1 MRNALGQDK
10 TSNEMFLTV
19 CKIFHTFSQ
28 IYDTHPATEDGDVIQ
43 RKKRLDFVDLDATR
57 VADLF
62 FAGSSQDADAPPSL
76 SQFHALILCVV
87 LLVAIE
93 VVAHVV
99 VAMRA
104 PKDAQAP
111 KDERERLIA
120 LKAVY
125 ISAHVFAVGSL
136 LTISS
141 IHIGAN
147 AIFLAN
153 GIVLSFV
160 IAQIVKY
167 GARINYY
174 RRGV

>member
-1 MRNALGQDK
+1 MSFREKSAWISLISMLLVSLIYFSGVAR
-10 TSNEMFLTV
+10 TLT
-19 CKIFHTFSQ
+19 
-28 IYDTHPATEDGDVIQ
+28 P
-43 RKKRLDFVDLDATR
+43 R
-57 VADLF
+57 
-62 FAGSSQDADAPPSL
+62 PSA
-76 SQFHALILCVV
+76 SQFHALLLCVV

-93 VVAHVV
+93 IVAHFV

-111 KDERERLIA
+111 KDEREHLIA

-125 ISAHVFAVGSL
+125 ISAHIFAVGSL

-153 GIVLSFV
+153 GILLSFV

>member
-1 MRNALGQDK
+1 MSFREKSAWISLISMLLVSLIYFSRGALR
-10 TSNEMFLTV
+10 TLA
-19 CKIFHTFSQ
+19 
-28 IYDTHPATEDGDVIQ
+28 P
-43 RKKRLDFVDLDATR
+43 RP
-57 VADLF
+57 
-62 FAGSSQDADAPPSL
+62 SS

-93 VVAHVV
+93 MVAHVV

-111 KDERERLIA
+111 KDERERFIA

-153 GIVLSFV
+153 GILLSFV